1 MAPFPHRRRAVR
13 LRRDRGC
20 STLPS
25 MRPVRPCAAIA
36 GLSFGL
42 LLSGCAPIGAPAPPP
57 AAPPAPA
64 AAVRPLYPPAPA
76 EAEAEIVRWFSAAGY
91 RDFQVEALVE
101 HARAES
107 GFHACAVGPGGLR
120 YTFQWG
126 GARLRRLQRFAGTEG
141 CPQLHTQLAFADREL
156 RTEPNYACFWAATSD
171 PPGQRRRSAP
181 PGRGLAG
188 QGRGDVGERD
198 AERGAHVDHGRDTR
212 RQRLL
217 QRRGERRGR
226 LDADAAA
233 AHRAGDAGMVEILEL
248 GGERAGPVQHPA
260 ERVVVEDDD

>member
-1 MAPFPHRRRAVR
+1 
-13 LRRDRGC
+13 
-20 STLPS
+20 

-126 GARLRRLQRFAGTEG
+126 GARLRWLQRFAGTEG

-156 RTEPNYACFWAATSD
+156 RTEPNYACFWAATSE
-171 PPGQRRRSAP
+171 PAAYAA
-181 PGRGLAG
+181 L
-188 QGRGDVGERD
+188 
-198 AERGAHVDHGRDTR
+198 
-212 RQRLL
+212 
-217 QRRGERRGR
+217 RRGF
-226 LDADAAA
+226 
-233 AHRAGDAGMVEILEL
+233 
-248 GGERAGPVQHPA
+248 GGGSC
-260 ERVVVEDDD
+260 